1 MNYKNVNY
9 GKKSVRRNYSKI
21 RTDVDLPGL
30 IEIQTKSFDWFVN
43 EGLKEVFEDISPIT
57 SFNEDLKLYFDDYHF
72 EDAKF
77 NVN

>member
-43 EGLKEVFEDISPIT
+43 EGLKEVFEDVSPIT
-57 SFNEDLKLYFDDYHF
+57 SFNKLQ
-72 EDAKF
+72 
-77 NVN
+77 

>member
-43 EGLKEVFEDISPIT
+43 EGLKEVVLHGDYEYIY
-57 SFNEDLKLYFDDYHF
+57 LYRL
-72 EDAKF
+72 
-77 NVN
+77 NSG